1 MSHYFTPAPLL
12 PHDER
17 VIDYELFGE
26 RFSFVTDA
34 GVFSR
39 DGVDHATDI
48 LLRTLPDLSGT
59 LLDLGCGFGCAGIV
73 LVKRF
78 GVTLWQTDVNP
89 RAVELTKRN
98 CERNGVVST
107 VLVSDCFEAVPQ
119 AFDAIVLNPPIHA
132 GKAVTYRMY
141 EEAPAHLNPGG
152 CLYVVTLQ
160 KHGAEST
167 RTKLANVFGSCET
180 LYKKKGVFVLCA
192 RRG

>member
-1 MSHYFTPAPLL
+1 MSHYFTPDPLL

-17 VIDYELFGE
+17 VVDYELCGE
-26 RFSFVTDA
+26 RFTFVTDA

-39 DGVDHATDI
+39 DGVDHATDV
-48 LLRTLPDLSGT
+48 LLRTLPDLAGT

-73 LVKRF
+73 LAKRF

-98 CERNGVVST
+98 CERNGVAGT
-107 VLVSDCFEAVPQ
+107 VLVSDCFEAVPG
-119 AFDAIVLNPPIHA
+119 AFDSIVLNPPIHA

-180 LYKKKGVFVLCA
+180 LY
-192 RRG
+192 